1 MNIFDQ
7 FVIPP
12 SQEHVGLLTVMQIIS
27 LLTFLPF
34 AGIMLGASSFSLFF
48 NSKGKRS
55 GNPLYTQ
62 IAKDI
67 IDKLIVGKAAGF
79 ALSVLPMISIVLVY
93 AQMLNGA
100 KVITVSMLF
109 LSLILFIVGYVF
121 IYNYK
126 SAFQFEHILNAAK
139 KDEVSDEV
147 KSYENKIVY
156 MGARYGTW
164 GIFVLLVSMFLFT
177 SGVTLASKPGIWNS
191 VDNILKLIITPSI
204 WVNFAYFLSSSAAIT
219 GGAILYFFFVW
230 QGGVRPG
237 YTEYNEAIKKFS
249 IITALVG
256 VLVQPLFIFAN
267 VLFLKAANASS
278 GVYVFAGLSL
288 LAVLIISNLLY
299 HIYKNSEINFSG
311 IVFFL
316 IFVLFAFTII
326 KDQLMF
332 RNAAREH
339 LIVLNMKA
347 EELAQEKSGSIVQVS
362 AADGE
367 KIYSEKCIACHRF
380 DQKVVGPPYQETVP
394 KYSGDLKKLAGF
406 IYNPQKVNPDYPA
419 MPNQGLKQ
427 KEAEAVAKYIMDK
440 VGKK

>member
-1 MNIFDQ
+1 
-7 FVIPP
+7 
-12 SQEHVGLLTVMQIIS
+12 
-27 LLTFLPF
+27 
-34 AGIMLGASSFSLFF
+34 
-48 NSKGKRS
+48 
-55 GNPLYTQ
+55 
-62 IAKDI
+62 
-67 IDKLIVGKAAGF
+67 
-79 ALSVLPMISIVLVY
+79 
-93 AQMLNGA
+93 
-100 KVITVSMLF
+100 MLF
-109 LSLILFIVGYVF
+109 LALILFIVGYVF

-126 SAFQFEHILNAAK
+126 NAFQFEHILNAAK
-139 KDEVSDEV
+139 KDDVSDEV
-147 KSYENKIVY
+147 KSYENRIVY

-164 GIFVLLVSMFLFT
+164 GIFVLLVSTFLFT
-177 SGVTLASKPGIWNS
+177 RGVTLASKPGIWNS
-191 VDNILKLIITPSI
+191 VDNILKLIITPTI
-204 WVNFAYFLSSSAAIT
+204 WINFAYFLSSSAAIT
-219 GGAILYFFFVW
+219 GGAILYFFFMW

-299 HIYKNSEINFSG
+299 HVYKNSEVNFSG

-332 RNAAREH
+332 RNAVKEH

-367 KIYSEKCIACHRF
+367 KIYNEKCIACHRF
-380 DQKVVGPPYQETVP
+380 DQKIVGPPYQETVP

>member
-34 AGIMLGASSFSLFF
+34 AGIMLGASSFSMFF

-93 AQMLNGA
+93 AQMLSGA

-109 LSLILFIVGYVF
+109 LALILFIVGYVF

-139 KDEVSDEV
+139 KDDVSDEV
-147 KSYENKIVY
+147 RNYENKVVY

-164 GIFVLLVSMFLFT
+164 GIFVLLVSMFLFI

-191 VDNILKLIITPSI
+191 VDNILKLIITPTI
-204 WVNFAYFLSSSAAIT
+204 WINFFYFLSSSAAIT
-219 GGAILYFFFVW
+219 GGAILYFFFMW

-249 IITALVG
+249 IVTALVG

-278 GVYVFAGLSL
+278 GVYVFAGFSL

-332 RNAAREH
+332 RNAVKEH

-367 KIYSEKCIACHRF
+367 KIYNEKCIACHRF

-427 KEAEAVAKYIMDK
+427 KEAEAVAKFIMDK

>member
-1 MNIFDQ
+1 
-7 FVIPP
+7 
-12 SQEHVGLLTVMQIIS
+12 
-27 LLTFLPF
+27 
-34 AGIMLGASSFSLFF
+34 
-48 NSKGKRS
+48 
-55 GNPLYTQ
+55 
-62 IAKDI
+62 
-67 IDKLIVGKAAGF
+67 
-79 ALSVLPMISIVLVY
+79 MITIVLIY
-93 AQMLNGA
+93 AQMLSGA
-100 KVITVSMLF
+100 KVITVSMLI

-121 IYNYK
+121 VYNYK
-126 SAFQFEHILNAAK
+126 SAFQFEHIIKVLK
-139 KDEVSDEV
+139 KDDVPDEV
-147 KSYENKIVY
+147 KSYENKVVD
-156 MGARYGTW
+156 MGTKYGNW
-164 GIFVLLVSMFLFT
+164 GIFVLFVSMFLFV
-177 SGVTLASKPGIWNS
+177 SAVTLASKPGIWNS
-191 VDNILKLIITPSI
+191 VDNILKLLITVPV

-230 QGGVRPG
+230 QGGIRPG
-237 YTEYNEAIKKFS
+237 YLDYNDAVKKFAIS
-249 IITALVG
+249 ASLIG

-267 VLFLKAANASS
+267 VLFLKASNASS

-288 LAVLIISNLLY
+288 LAILIISNLLY
-299 HIYKNSEINFSG
+299 HVYKNSELNLSG

-316 IFVLFAFTII
+316 IFVLFTFNIV

-332 RNAAREH
+332 RNAVKEH

-347 EELAQEKSGSIVQVS
+347 EELAQEKIGSIVQVS
-362 AADGE
+362 SADGE
-367 KIYSEKCIACHRF
+367 KIYNEKCVACHKF